1 MTARFTCHP
10 TPLAGLMVIERH
22 PITDERGSFER
33 LYCAEELAATNID
46 MPIVQV
52 NRSVTKRKGAVRG
65 MHFQYAPYAETKLIS
80 CLAGKVFD
88 VAVDLRRGSSTFL
101 RWHAEE
107 LSNDNHKSLLIPAG
121 VAHGFQALVE
131 NCELL
136 YFHSAA
142 YAAKAEGGIQPTD
155 LRLGIA
161 WPLPIADISVRDRGH
176 PALTDA
182 FEGFVP

>member
-33 LYCAEELAATNID
+33 LYCTEELASANI
-46 MPIVQV
+46 PLSVAQA
-52 NRSVTKRKGAVRG
+52 NRSVTARKGALRG
-65 MHFQYAPYAETKLIS
+65 MHFQYPPHAEAKLVS

-107 LSNDNHKSLLIPAG
+107 LANDNHKSLLIPAG
-121 VAHGFQALVE
+121 FAHGFQALVD

-142 YAAKAEGGIQPTD
+142 YAAKSEGGIQPTD

-161 WPLPIADISVRDRGH
+161 WPLPIADVSARDLGH

-182 FEGFVP
+182 FEGLVP